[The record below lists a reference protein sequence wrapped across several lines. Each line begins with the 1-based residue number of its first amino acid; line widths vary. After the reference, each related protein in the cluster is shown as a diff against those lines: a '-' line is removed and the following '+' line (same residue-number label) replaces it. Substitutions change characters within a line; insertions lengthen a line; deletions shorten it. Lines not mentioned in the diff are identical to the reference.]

1 MADSTS
7 HYTQRS
13 KSNGSD
19 LQIVPDEAEQN
30 FLRQVWIEA
39 LGEMLGQAEQRF
51 EAALKL
57 VKAEVNHCRCRNAG
71 RCG

>member
-1 MADSTS
+1 MADSTNN
-7 HYTQRS
+7 YTQRTE
-13 KSNGSD
+13 SND

-51 EAALKL
+51 EAAL
-57 VKAEVNHCRCRNAG
+57 N
-71 RCG
+71 